1 MVSVVCVL
9 PELNKKFLKIV
20 PIQGSRNSD
29 LIYRSSAQPRAWHPQ
44 ALTQVHP
51 PYPHW
56 QNSPESYD
64 PNLLAPLLISTTTGS
79 RPGLHASSQGLQS
92 LPSHRSWRRH
102 VCRFLGV
109 LGTALH
115 PRASEQL
122 GAAALQVTLPKH
134 RSQENVLCSVMICHL
149 TWHQSASQTHLQQP
163 PCPGERGPQ
172 GDQKLNFLQLFIR
185 AMSHLVDW
193 NRVVPSWSLSNINSK
208 KTEVC
213 RCLKSIH
220 NQGSPWNGNSTPPFL
235 QLQE

>member
-1 MVSVVCVL
+1 M
-9 PELNKKFLKIV
+9 
-20 PIQGSRNSD
+20 
-29 LIYRSSAQPRAWHPQ
+29 
-44 ALTQVHP
+44 
-51 PYPHW
+51 
-56 QNSPESYD
+56 
-64 PNLLAPLLISTTTGS
+64 PLLISTTTGS

-149 TWHQSASQTHLQQP
+149 TWHQSASQTHFQQP

>member
-64 PNLLAPLLISTTTGS
+64 PNLLVPLLISTTTGS

-149 TWHQSASQTHLQQP
+149 TWHQSASQTHFQQP
-163 PCPGERGPQ
+163 PALEKGVPKVIRNWTSYSYSLEPCHIWWIGTGWCPLGLCQTSIQR
-172 GDQKLNFLQLFIR
+172 R
-185 AMSHLVDW
+185 
-193 NRVVPSWSLSNINSK
+193 
-208 KTEVC
+208 
-213 RCLKSIH
+213 LKYV
-220 NQGSPWNGNSTPPFL
+220 GV
-235 QLQE
+235 